1 MRALGDIADT
11 GGVPNGTAS
20 LPPVVEAP
28 PRPAYPALPTCEA
41 GWAICP
47 HGARACPRGALS
59 CNFDAAPQRVSRTG
73 PRPPLPNIDAKR
85 TPALRPRPGSGRIRP
100 GRHDVGSPSDG
111 DVLSDLDIVSEVDPG
126 GDGDTSPA
134 RCGDTTGG
142 PTRTTGFPTPA
153 EAGATPRQQLVDPT
167 RLGSGNPTRELRGLI
182 LRYFLTVTLV
192 DSGREVTVRELCE
205 ALAARGC
212 ATAGRTSKVIS
223 DALRWEVRRGRV
235 QRTGRGRY
243 AARRFPRQT
252 LGWMRARL
260 AEEWSGPAQPV
271 RPWPVGLWRVGW
283 STQARGRELRAARDR
298 LTVRRRADRARRFA
312 RWSAD
317 RLTVASQPS
326 QPSQSAPPSQHPP
339 HGHAP
344 ATGPPA

>member
-1 MRALGDIADT
+1 MSSHGDT
-11 GGVPNGTAS
+11 
-20 LPPVVEAP
+20 
-28 PRPAYPALPTCEA
+28 R
-41 GWAICP
+41 
-47 HGARACPRGALS
+47 
-59 CNFDAAPQRVSRTG
+59 
-73 PRPPLPNIDAKR
+73 
-85 TPALRPRPGSGRIRP
+85 
-100 GRHDVGSPSDG
+100 
-111 DVLSDLDIVSEVDPG
+111 
-126 GDGDTSPA
+126 GDGDICLAT
-134 RCGDTTGG
+134 CGETAGWPTGTNAV
-142 PTRTTGFPTPA
+142 PI
-153 EAGATPRQQLVDPT
+153 EAGTTPGQQPVDLT
-167 RLGSGNPTRELRGLI
+167 RLVSGTPTRELRGLI
-182 LRYFLTVTLV
+182 LRYFLTVTMV

-205 ALAARGC
+205 ALTARGC

-298 LTVRRRADRARRFA
+298 LTDRRRADRARRFA

-326 QPSQSAPPSQHPP
+326 QSAPPSQHPP